1 MPPADRDEPTPE
13 TTSDRPEPAA
23 GGLRRL
29 LDALPELPGARAR
42 RVRRMGRAPLPSL
55 FDLYPEARQARPVE
69 VGLRTVEAAAIRGT
83 AVGGGDQRG
92 GDFLP
97 LRPFRGANWAARWQ
111 RLRRAHDAL
120 VDLPAIDVV
129 RYDGGYWVID
139 GHNRVALALYTGQVD
154 LDADVVELVPPGGYR
169 TEEPG
174 SLASKVEAAREVRGR
189 VSAEAADRQRVR
201 EG

>member
-1 MPPADRDEPTPE
+1 MPRPDHDDS
-13 TTSDRPEPAA
+13 TSDTTPGAPGPAA
-23 GGLRRL
+23 GGLRRW

-42 RVRRMGRAPLPSL
+42 RIRRMGRSPLPSL
-55 FDLYPEARQARPVE
+55 FDLFPEARHARPVE
-69 VGLRTVEAAAIRGT
+69 LGLRTVEASAIRGT

-97 LRPFRGANWAARWQ
+97 LRQFRGANWAARWQ
-111 RLRRAHDAL
+111 RLRRAQEAL

-174 SLASKVEAAREVRGR
+174 SLATKVEATREVRGR
-189 VSAEAADRQRVR
+189 VAGEAAAR
-201 EG
+201 EREHGG